1 MSHQGETFF
10 LHTVTF
16 YPFVRPIAI
25 TKEQKMKQLLGM
37 MVLWVLSFNLNAQI
51 AISGKIIDEKQK
63 PIKSITILLLK
74 NSDSSLVKSAIS
86 NDAGTFT
93 LEVPNGQSY
102 KLSINGMGYQKY
114 FQEIQTNGASIQL
127 PDIKLI
133 TSVNTLAEV
142 TVTSRK
148 PFLEQR
154 ADKLVV
160 NVENS
165 ATAAGSTALEILQK
179 VPGVIVMNEK
189 ITMPGKSSVGIL
201 IDGKASQ
208 YTDINNV
215 LASMGANNIEK
226 IEVMANPGARYD
238 AQGGALINIILK
250 KNANLGTNGTVSI
263 AGSTGIYE
271 MGKNGVDRQYN
282 RVTPALSINHRKGKW
297 NVYGNAN
304 YFHRIF
310 FDYSEFDRLITPY
323 RFFQTN
329 YSPANRNTINYRVG
343 VDFYV
348 DKKNTFGFLIR
359 GFNFKGTTETI
370 NNTTQTNA
378 STGQELSKFQTLI
391 NSDVKRDNLGANLNW
406 KHEFDSSDHFI
417 NMDIDFSSFQLKNN
431 SEIIN
436 KLSNGSS
443 YANNQFVDNPV
454 QFLVLK
460 TDYVKPLSKTKILEI
475 GAKSSFATINNYLTF
490 KNAGFVDP
498 KRSVDFEYKENIN
511 AGYINF
517 KQQLNEKWELIT
529 GLRAEQTVA
538 KGISMSS
545 EVLNRNYLQLFPSI
559 FLIRK
564 ITKDLSTNIQYVRRV
579 NRPSYQQQNP
589 FIEYL
594 DSLTYTKGNPL
605 IRPEISDQFKIGIT
619 YQNQPF
625 FSVSYNKTTDVIF
638 ENAPKQDGNLTFT
651 TPENLAQFNN
661 VVFELNFPLN
671 IGKKITGFGGNQ
683 FIWNSYKANYL
694 GGVYDQKKWNW
705 QAYWQVSYKP
715 RPDWNFEISGFYTT
729 AFLNEFINV
738 SELGNLNFAIQKII
752 LEKKGRITLNFND
765 ILFSQ
770 KTLGQLQYQIID
782 LSFRQW
788 SETRNVRLSFTYSF
802 GNQKLQASRARSTG
816 SDAEL
821 NRVKT
826 N

>member
-1 MSHQGETFF
+1 
-10 LHTVTF
+10 
-16 YPFVRPIAI
+16 
-25 TKEQKMKQLLGM
+25 MKQLLGM

-74 NSDSSLVKSAIS
+74 KSDSSLVKSAIT

-93 LEVPNGQSY
+93 VEVPNGQLY
-102 KLSINGMGYQKY
+102 KLSITVMGYQKY
-114 FQEIQTNGASIQL
+114 FQDIQTNDAAIQL
-127 PDIKLI
+127 PDIRLI

-263 AGSTGIYE
+263 ASSTGLYQ
-271 MGKNGVDRQYN
+271 MGKDGVDRKYN
-282 RVTPALSINHRKGKW
+282 RVTPAFSINHRKGKW
-297 NVYGNAN
+297 NTYGNAN
-304 YFHRIF
+304 FFHRNF
-310 FDYSEFDRLITPY
+310 FDYSEFDRLITPH

-329 YSPANRNTINYRVG
+329 YSPANRNSINYRAG
-343 VDFYV
+343 VDFYA

-370 NNTTQTNA
+370 NNTTQSNA
-378 STGQELSKFQTLI
+378 SIGQELSKFQTLI

-417 NMDIDFSSFQLKNN
+417 NMDIDFSYFQLKNN
-431 SEIIN
+431 SDIIN

-460 TDYVKPLSKTKILEI
+460 TDYVKPFGKTKILEM
-475 GAKSSFATINNYLTF
+475 GAKTSFATINNYLTF

-538 KGISMSS
+538 IGTTKGS

-559 FLIRK
+559 FLTRK
-564 ITKDLSTNIQYVRRV
+564 ITKDISSNIQYVRRV

-605 IRPEISDQFKIGIT
+605 IRPEISDQFKIGLT

-625 FSVSYNKTTDVIF
+625 FSISYNKTTDVIF

-651 TPENLAQFNN
+651 TPENLTQFNN

-683 FIWNSYKANYL
+683 FIWNSYKADYL
-694 GGVYDQKKWNW
+694 GGMYNRNKWNW
-705 QAYWQVSYKP
+705 QAYWQVAYKP
-715 RPDWNFEISGFYTT
+715 LPDWNFEISGFYTT
-729 AFLNEFINV
+729 AFLNEFITI
-738 SELGNLNFAIQKII
+738 SELGNLNFAIQKTI

-770 KTLGQLQYQIID
+770 KSRGQLQYQIID
-782 LSFRQW
+782 VAFRQW
-788 SETRNVRLSFTYSF
+788 SETRNIRLSFTYSF
-802 GNQKLQASRARSTG
+802 GNQKLQVSRARSTG

>member
-1 MSHQGETFF
+1 
-10 LHTVTF
+10 
-16 YPFVRPIAI
+16 
-25 TKEQKMKQLLGM
+25 MKQLLGM
-37 MVLWVLSFNLNAQI
+37 VGLWVLSFNLNAQI
-51 AISGKIIDEKQK
+51 TISGKVIDEKQK

-74 NSDSSLVKSAIS
+74 KSDSSLVKSAIT
-86 NDAGTFT
+86 NDAGNFT
-93 LEVPNGQSY
+93 LEIPSAQLY
-102 KLSINGMGYQKY
+102 KLSVNGIGYKKY
-114 FQEIQTNGASIQL
+114 FQDIQLNGTSIQL
-127 PDIKLI
+127 PDIKLNPDL
-133 TSVNTLAEV
+133 NTLAEV

-165 ATAAGSTALEILQK
+165 ATAAGATALEILQK

-263 AGSTGIYE
+263 ASSTGIYE
-271 MGKNGVDRQYN
+271 MGKDGVDRKYN
-282 RVTPALSINHRKGKW
+282 RLTPAFSINHRKGKW
-297 NVYGNAN
+297 NTYGNAN
-304 YFHRIF
+304 FFHRNF
-310 FDYSEFDRLITPY
+310 YDYSEFDRLITPY

-329 YSPANRNTINYRVG
+329 YSPANRNSINYRAG
-343 VDFYV
+343 IDFYAN
-348 DKKNTFGFLIR
+348 KKNTFGFLLR

-370 NNTTQTNA
+370 NNTTQSNA
-378 STGQELSKFQTLI
+378 SNGQAISKFQTLI

-417 NMDIDFSSFQLKNN
+417 NTDIDFSSFQLKNN
-431 SEIIN
+431 SDIIN

-454 QFLVLK
+454 QFLVVK
-460 TDYVKPLSKTKILEI
+460 TDYVKPFGKTNIFEM

-490 KNAGFVDP
+490 KNAGFIDP

-511 AGYINF
+511 AAYINF
-517 KQQLNEKWELIT
+517 KQQLNDKWELIT
-529 GLRAEQTVA
+529 GLRVEQTVA
-538 KGISMSS
+538 IGTTKDI
-545 EVLNRNYLQLFPSI
+545 EVLNRNYWQLFPSV
-559 FLIRK
+559 FLTKK
-564 ITKDLSTNIQYVRRV
+564 ITKDISTNIQYVRRV

-605 IRPEISDQFKIGIT
+605 IRPEISDQFKIGLT

-625 FSVSYNKTTDVIF
+625 FSISYNKTTDVIF

-671 IGKKITGFGGNQ
+671 FGKKISGFGGNQ
-683 FIWNSYKANYL
+683 FIWNSYKAEYL
-694 GGVYDQKKWNW
+694 GGVYDRNKWNW
-705 QAYWQVSYKP
+705 QAYWQVAYKP
-715 RPDWNFEISGFYTT
+715 RPDWNFEVSGFYTT
-729 AFLNEFINV
+729 AFLNEFINI
-738 SELGNLNFAIQKII
+738 SELGNLNFAIQKTI

-770 KTLGQLQYQIID
+770 KTCGQLQYQIIE

-816 SDAEL
+816 SDAES